1 MFFYRMGW
9 RSELS
14 HEVRAQIVALHNEGL
29 LFRAIASRLQCHH
42 TTVVR
47 TIKRHAEQK
56 TSEADPEEDQPRLLH
71 VSGEQ

>member
-29 LFRAIASRLQCHH
+29 SFRAIASRLQCHH

-56 TSEADPEEDQPRLLH
+56 TSEADPEEDQPLLLH
-71 VSGEQ
+71 V